1 LTNNKLILTIINT
14 LFMKNSLKFSTQ
26 TKMVSGFTVIIV
38 LIVIALSV
46 ALYSFNNIIQ
56 VQNKVKESFRVTR
69 SLTQL
74 RTDENHLSVL
84 MGQFMYSQ
92 NTTER
97 EKYMHEIIKTR
108 GIAEQSFNQIKL
120 AIIDIPGTRDEF
132 DEIERLLISL
142 SDIESNLKEMVS
154 QNKIEEA
161 HNLFSEKQVP
171 LFEEIGRHLL
181 ILEKIL
187 DDRTESLDQQS
198 KRVVNNTYITLIT
211 LATVL
216 VIVSLIII
224 IGIRRMLARVS
235 DEMKEGVAIL
245 GTSSAEI
252 QTTVAEISTSAAET
266 ATAIAE
272 TTTTMEEI
280 RQTSI
285 VSSQKAKNL
294 LFSSQ
299 KSFELAEKGL
309 ESSQQ
314 MIDAIK
320 KIDNQMKV
328 IRNTIT
334 ILSEQ
339 NRSIGEI
346 TSTVSDIADQSN
358 LLAVNAAI
366 EAAKAGE
373 HGRGFTVVA
382 QEIRSLAEQSKKST
396 AQVKEILNE
405 IQKSVNLAVEVISQG
420 AKTVEEGS
428 VFVMEDRQVVEAL
441 TKNVEEAVQA
451 SIQISSSSQQ
461 QMAGMDQIV
470 PAMENIKQ
478 ASEQNVAGI
487 RQAQSATR
495 DLNELSQNLQKI
507 IERYRL

>member
-1 LTNNKLILTIINT
+1 
-14 LFMKNSLKFSTQ
+14 
-26 TKMVSGFTVIIV
+26 
-38 LIVIALSV
+38 
-46 ALYSFNNIIQ
+46 
-56 VQNKVKESFRVTR
+56 
-69 SLTQL
+69 
-74 RTDENHLSVL
+74 
-84 MGQFMYSQ
+84 
-92 NTTER
+92 
-97 EKYMHEIIKTR
+97 
-108 GIAEQSFNQIKL
+108 
-120 AIIDIPGTRDEF
+120 
-132 DEIERLLISL
+132 
-142 SDIESNLKEMVS
+142 
-154 QNKIEEA
+154 
-161 HNLFSEKQVP
+161 
-171 LFEEIGRHLL
+171 
-181 ILEKIL
+181 
-187 DDRTESLDQQS
+187 
-198 KRVVNNTYITLIT
+198 
-211 LATVL
+211 
-216 VIVSLIII
+216 
-224 IGIRRMLARVS
+224 
-235 DEMKEGVAIL
+235 
-245 GTSSAEI
+245 
-252 QTTVAEISTSAAET
+252 
-266 ATAIAE
+266 
-272 TTTTMEEI
+272 
-280 RQTSI
+280 
-285 VSSQKAKNL
+285 
-294 LFSSQ
+294 
-299 KSFELAEKGL
+299 
-309 ESSQQ
+309 

-441 TKNVEEAVQA
+441 TENVEEAVQA